1 MLAQA
6 RKSVRNTLPVSKWV
20 VAIAAIYGISIGS
33 TRLDESLDLA
43 TAMGIS
49 GFFSVAVG
57 SWLAI
62 HLYHVL
68 IRGYV
73 AWIAIIERRANA
85 TLALLP
91 VSPKFEES
99 EVGNIPRAS
108 LAARTVA
115 FSFYLTMHTCG
126 AFTSCLL
133 YTALTLQI
141 DDRTSIV
148 HFVTMGVISLILLA
162 LVAGQC
168 LYFMRLHWKIASIE
182 RQMERVAMIPQ
193 VTGRTAVLGTSI
205 TRTARLGRRF
215 VNPGPSSAEQT
226 VVSSAIG

>member
-1 MLAQA
+1 MMAQA
-6 RKSVRNTLPVSKWV
+6 RKSVRGTLPLSKWV

-73 AWIAIIERRANA
+73 AWIATIERRADA

-91 VSPKFEES
+91 VSPNSGELEAD
-99 EVGNIPRAS
+99 NMRRAS
-108 LAARTVA
+108 VAARAVA
-115 FSFYLTMHTCG
+115 FSFYFTMFACG

-133 YTALTLQI
+133 YMALAYQI
-141 DDRTSIV
+141 ADHTVILHFMPIV
-148 HFVTMGVISLILLA
+148 VISLVLGSLI
-162 LVAGQC
+162 AGQC
-168 LYFMRLHWKIASIE
+168 LYFVRLHWRIASIE
-182 RQMERVAMIPQ
+182 RQMERIDMVPQ
-193 VTGRTAVLGTSI
+193 VTGRTAVLGISI
-205 TRTARLGRRF
+205 ARTEQFSRRF
-215 VNPGPSSAEQT
+215 VAWSYGSSEQT
-226 VVSSAIG
+226 AV